1 MHTQD
6 CPKCNVCIEKNG
18 GCSHMTCNRCKHE
31 FCWICLNDWKTHGAS
46 YDCNRY
52 KGNPELDNAREAL
65 NRYTQ

>member
-1 MHTQD
+1 
-6 CPKCNVCIEKNG
+6 
-18 GCSHMTCNRCKHE
+18 MTCNRCKHE